1 MRNLLSMRSLLLKL
15 MLGFALVILLGT
27 IINSMLVSRITHFRF
42 SQYITQSGQAWAES
56 LAPALADYYTSIGS
70 WDGVETLLQNPW
82 LAISMMTSSGQQGN
96 LPSPNGMMA
105 GGGWGAMREQMHAGG
120 HGPRWREQNFG
131 GEMLTMMGIH
141 LLLTDERGTIVADSL
156 SSSEGMTLSQ
166 EDLAT
171 GTPILVGNLRVGT
184 LIVLSHTSDIATPP
198 MDFLR
203 AINRSTWL
211 AGLAAGGLALVLG
224 LLLFSQIVSPVRA
237 VTNAARRIAIGEL
250 DQRVPVTSQD
260 EIGQLAN
267 AFNQMADALAQD
279 RQLRQ
284 NMIVDIAH
292 ELRTPLSVIQGNLE
306 AMLDGVLPTSPQE
319 IASLRDETA
328 LLVRLV
334 ADLHLLSLVE
344 AGQLKLERANTSIN
358 ELVNKA
364 VENLRLQAEQSDV
377 ELKTEIEPGLP
388 QVNVDINRCIQIIRN
403 LVSNALKYTLSGGQV
418 IVHAYRQETA
428 AHQAEVIIAVK
439 DTGQGI
445 SPEDLH
451 HVFDRF
457 YRADKSRNRGGGGSG
472 IGLTIAKQLVEAHGG
487 QIGVVSELGKGSTFY
502 FTLQQMG

>member
-1 MRNLLSMRSLLLKL
+1 MRSLLLKL
-15 MLGFALVILLGT
+15 MLGFVLVILLGT
-27 IINSMLVSRITHFRF
+27 IINSILVSRITHLRF

-56 LAPALADYYTSIGS
+56 LAPALADYYTSTGS

-82 LAISMMTSSGQQGN
+82 LAIGVMTSSGQQGDLQ
-96 LPSPNGMMA
+96 LPGGMI
-105 GGGWGAMREQMHAGG
+105 GGGWGTMMEQMHAGG
-120 HGPRWREQNFG
+120 HGPRWQGQKFG
-131 GEMLTMMGIH
+131 GDMLTIMGIH
-141 LLLTDERGTIVADSL
+141 LMLTDIRGIIVADSL
-156 SSSEGMTLSQ
+156 SKNEGMTLTQ

-171 GTPILVGNLRVGT
+171 GTPILAGNQRVGT

-198 MDFLR
+198 MDFLS

-211 AGLAAGGLALVLG
+211 AGLAAGGLALIFG
-224 LLLFSQIVSPVRA
+224 LLLFWQIVSPVRA

-267 AFNQMADALAQD
+267 AFNQMADALEQD

-306 AMLDGVLPTSPQE
+306 AMLDGVLPASPQE

-334 ADLHLLSLVE
+334 ADLRLLSLAE
-344 AGQLKLERANTSIN
+344 AGQLRLERVNTGIN

-364 VENLRLQAEQSDV
+364 VENLRLQAEQNDI
-377 ELKTEIEPGLP
+377 ELKTEIGTGLP
-388 QVNVDINRCIQIIRN
+388 QVNVDIDRCTQIIRN
-403 LVSNALKYTLSGGQV
+403 LVSNALQYTPSGGLV
-418 IVHAYRQETA
+418 VVRAYQQGAAARQAKVT
-428 AHQAEVIIAVK
+428 IAVK

-445 SPEDLH
+445 LPEDLPH
-451 HVFDRF
+451 IFDRF
-457 YRADKSRNRGGGGSG
+457 YRADKSRSRGSGGSG
-472 IGLTIAKQLVEAHGG
+472 LGLTIAKQLVEAHGG
-487 QIGVVSELGKGSTFY
+487 QIWVESEQGKGSTFY
-502 FTLQQMG
+502 FTLQ